1 MEPIK
6 IQELCRRFGVSS
18 RTLRHWED
26 QGLLSSVRVGSGAI
40 RAFDA
45 AECERLEKILFLKRL
60 DLPLGVIRSILT
72 DGADVGAIL
81 REQRVYL
88 ASRAAEMRKRIALL
102 EKVLVCIDADK
113 DIFDSSLF
121 RDDRTTAI
129 DEADFSVAKLCV
141 NSFLREDFET
151 PHHYFGKRIASY
163 MPPSILRYA
172 WHEHVDPLGT
182 FEAVEKTERK
192 NDSVFV
198 VWQYEK
204 GRAIVQFVF
213 TEHQVSGFWLTY
225 DAEGSNLI

>member
-88 ASRAAEMRKRIALL
+88 ASRAAEMRKRIVLL

-113 DIFDSSLF
+113 DILIPHFFGMIGQLPSMKPIFRWQSCASTLF
-121 RDDRTTAI
+121 CVRILKRRI
-129 DEADFSVAKLCV
+129 IISESVLHPICRPV
-141 NSFLREDFET
+141 FC
-151 PHHYFGKRIASY
+151 
-163 MPPSILRYA
+163 
-172 WHEHVDPLGT
+172 GT
-182 FEAVEKTERK
+182 HGMSMWIR
-192 NDSVFV
+192 
-198 VWQYEK
+198 
-204 GRAIVQFVF
+204 
-213 TEHQVSGFWLTY
+213 
-225 DAEGSNLI
+225 